1 MKVLVYQF
9 HLQKK
14 GLSFA
19 VNGNNVGI
27 DYGEYWKLS
36 SQSCKRYADS
46 HGFDYLLMS
55 PTEDEWEPWFIPEPQ
70 FDQFRAIDFLKDY
83 DAVLFVDTD
92 ILIKPESP
100 NIVEEY
106 KSKKSNIVLNTC
118 IGNGILENEIGAV
131 AGYNTG
137 VVLYYKK
144 SLNTTDL
151 RNLKPKKY
159 AYNEG
164 IFLLGDFIEGR
175 KDLKW
180 WQRWEDFKPFI
191 GKFKS
196 GMHNDDK
203 FMGFLI
209 SVFSLS
215 ISHLDRKYN
224 YLFDPK
230 NMNKIFSDNVYFIH
244 YIESYKK
251 YMKDHYN
258 LIMEQ

>member
-1 MKVLVYQF
+1 MKVLIYQF

-19 VNGNNVGI
+19 VNGDNIGV

-36 SQSCKRYADS
+36 SESCKRYADKY
-46 HGFDYLLMS
+46 GFDYLLMS

-70 FDQFRAIDFLKDY
+70 FEQFRAVDFLKDY

-92 ILIKPESP
+92 VIIKPNSP
-100 NIVEEY
+100 DIVKKYYWKGANI
-106 KSKKSNIVLNTC
+106 ILNTA
-118 IGNGILENEIGAV
+118 IGNNIIDGKRGALI
-131 AGYNTG
+131 GYNTG

-144 SLNTTDL
+144 SVNISDL
-151 RNLKPKKY
+151 RELKPKY
-159 AYNEG
+159 MENHG
-164 IFLLGDFIEGR
+164 HFSLGSFLEPR
-175 KDLKW
+175 KDLRW
-180 WQRWEDFKPFI
+180 WERWEDFKPFL

-209 SVFSLS
+209 NVFMLSVA
-215 ISHLDRKYN
+215 HLDRKFN

-230 NMNKIFSDNVYFIH
+230 QIDNILSDKVYFIH
-244 YIESYKK
+244 YIESHKK